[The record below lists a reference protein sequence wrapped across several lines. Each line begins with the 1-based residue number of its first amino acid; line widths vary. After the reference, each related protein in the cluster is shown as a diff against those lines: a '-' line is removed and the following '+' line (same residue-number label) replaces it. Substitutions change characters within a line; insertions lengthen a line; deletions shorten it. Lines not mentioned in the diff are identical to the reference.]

1 MRQRLRSPPDVRQRD
16 LDPVPVPAVGRRH
29 GPGGLLVSSNSQIG
43 PRTISGHK
51 PPTGKHAN
59 IIAGSINGQ
68 DIADRSGVDTCQT
81 PLVAKYGPLCVGSD
95 GGSTNWQEAE
105 KYCTDLGLRV
115 PSVSEAVALAKK
127 HDVPGVA
134 SGNSFWTDA
143 YYPTT
148 FEGVSTVGSV
158 IVSEDGFRLAQ
169 KDDGSRFG
177 TVCVTD
183 PSA

>member
-1 MRQRLRSPPDVRQRD
+1 MSQENVEVVREHIEAFRQGDPPGALSY
-16 LDPVPVPAVGRRH
+16 LDPHVV
-29 GPGGLLVSSNSQIG
+29 L
-43 PRTISGHK
+43 
-51 PPTGKHAN
+51 
-59 IIAGSINGQ
+59 
-68 DIADRSGVDTCQT
+68 DRSRVRGPDFGVAYGHEAVNQT
-81 PLVAKYGPLCVGSD
+81 MRHYMGGSD
-95 GGSTNWQEAE
+95 GGSRNWQEAE

-127 HDVPGVA
+127 YDVPGVA

-177 TVCVTD
+177 TVWVTD